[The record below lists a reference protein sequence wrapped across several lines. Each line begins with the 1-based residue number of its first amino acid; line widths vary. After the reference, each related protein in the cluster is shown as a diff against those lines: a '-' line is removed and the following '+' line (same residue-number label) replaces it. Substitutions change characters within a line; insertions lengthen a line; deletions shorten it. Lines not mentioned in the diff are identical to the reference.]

1 MSMARG
7 MRDERVWKALA
18 DPTRRDIL
26 DLLREAPRTTGQVAA
41 RFPMSRFGVMKHL
54 TVLRDAG
61 LLRVERRGRE
71 RWNHLNPVPIQRLW
85 RRWVRPFEAAA
96 ADKLLRIESATLR
109 NRRAE

>member
-1 MSMARG
+1 

-26 DLLREAPRTTGQVAA
+26 DLLREAPQTTGQVAA
-41 RFPMSRFGVMKHL
+41 HFTMTRFGVMKHL
-54 TVLRDAG
+54 AVLQGAG

-71 RWNHLNPVPIQRLW
+71 RWNHLNPLPIQRLW
-85 RRWVRPFEAAA
+85 RRWVRPFEAAT

-109 NRRAE
+109 NRRAKP